1 MYFFVK
7 TLISAFVIA
16 GVTQLSE
23 KTPVG
28 AALLKSLPLTSFL
41 VFFFMKYE
49 GRTDKEIISMSWDIL
64 YLVIPSLVLF
74 ISLPLLMSKGMNF
87 YWSMFV
93 SSVIMCGCYAV
104 TLKIMG

>member
-1 MYFFVK
+1 M
-7 TLISAFVIA
+7 ISALVIA

-49 GRTDKEIISMSWDIL
+49 GRTDKEIMNVSWDIF

-74 ISLPLLMSKGMNF
+74 VALPLLMSKGMSF
-87 YWSMFV
+87 YLSMFV
-93 SSVIMCGCYAV
+93 STIVMCACYAV

>member
-7 TLISAFVIA
+7 TMISALIIA

-49 GRTDKEIISMSWDIL
+49 GRTDIEIMNMSWDIL
-64 YLVIPSLVLF
+64 YLVVPSLVLF
-74 ISLPLLMSKGMNF
+74 VLLPVLMSKGMNF
-87 YWSMFV
+87 YWAMFV
-93 SSVIMCGCYAV
+93 STLIMCGCYAV